1 MVSEV
6 WNVWRGRMLLGEG
19 PVWDARSGVLWFV
32 DIKHRQ
38 LHRLAPETGIV
49 ESWPAPAQIG
59 WALPA
64 ESGGLIAGLQT
75 GLTHFDPVAG
85 GFTPIAEVEPDVP
98 TNRLNDATVAPDGTI
113 WFGSMDDD
121 HVAPRGRVYRWDGA
135 SVVPT
140 AIAPV
145 PITNGPA
152 VSPDGRTLYHV
163 DTVGGIIHAVPIEA
177 DGGTGA
183 AHTFVA
189 IDEEDISPDGV
200 SVDSAGNVWVA
211 LWGGWGVR
219 CYSPDG
225 ELLREVSLPV
235 ANVTKVAFG
244 GSDLRTAYVTT
255 ASIGLDDAALAVQP
269 EAGDLFAFDVEV
281 PGQAL
286 PLARYSVSAG

>member
-1 MVSEV
+1 MKSEV
-6 WNVWRGRMLLGEG
+6 RNVWRGRMLLGEG

-32 DIKHRQ
+32 DIKRRQ
-38 LHRLAPETGIV
+38 IHRLAPDNKTV
-49 ESWPAPAQIG
+49 DSWPAPAQIG
-59 WALPA
+59 WILPG

-75 GLTHFDPVAG
+75 GLAHFDPATG
-85 GFTPIAEVEPDVP
+85 GFTPIAEVEPHVP

-113 WFGSMDDD
+113 WFGSMDDG

-135 SVVPT
+135 SVLPT

-163 DTVGGIIHAVPIEA
+163 DTVGGVIQAVPIGA

-183 AHTFVA
+183 ADTFVA
-189 IDEEDISPDGV
+189 IDETDISPDGV
-200 SVDSAGNVWVA
+200 SVDSAGNLWVA

-225 ELLREVSLPV
+225 ALLREVSLPV

-244 GSDLRTAYVTT
+244 GHDLRTAYVTT
-255 ASIGLDDAALAVQP
+255 ASIGLDDAALAAQP

-286 PLARYSVSAG
+286 PLARYSLSAG